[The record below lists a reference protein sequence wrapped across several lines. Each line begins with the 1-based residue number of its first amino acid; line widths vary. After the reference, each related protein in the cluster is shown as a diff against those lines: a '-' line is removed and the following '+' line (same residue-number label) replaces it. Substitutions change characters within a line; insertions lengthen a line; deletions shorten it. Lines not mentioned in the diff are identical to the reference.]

1 VGFFGVGGW
10 GSLTKNISG
19 DESRKNN
26 KNNKGYICYAIAKKN
41 PQIYS

>member
-26 KNNKGYICYAIAKKN
+26 KNNNGYICYAIAKKKN
-41 PQIYS
+41 TNL